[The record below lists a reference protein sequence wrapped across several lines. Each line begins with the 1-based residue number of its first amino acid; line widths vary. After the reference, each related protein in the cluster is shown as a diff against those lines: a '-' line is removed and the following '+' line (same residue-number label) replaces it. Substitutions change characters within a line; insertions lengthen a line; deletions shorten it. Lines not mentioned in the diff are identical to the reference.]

1 MKRLTTALIAI
12 MLLAPF
18 AFSGGI
24 VTNTNQSAAW
34 ARYFSRYS
42 TLEIDAVY
50 FNPAG
55 LTKMNDGFHFS
66 LNNQSIFQTWTIK
79 NDYDL
84 LNTDEFIGKV
94 KAPLFPSIY
103 GSYKIGKFAISI
115 GVNPVGGGGSSE
127 FEDGVPSVEL
137 GIASLPAMMA
147 ALGATGAYSYNS
159 SLKGSS
165 VYLGFQAGLTYEIN
179 DMISVFGGGRYVM
192 VNNEYEGSIN
202 DISLATA
209 TSPLTNASVTTN
221 ADLYQGGTDG
231 MQAIMDAQPATATLT
246 FAELEG
252 LGIINAPTRTALEGG
267 LLALGVPQPQID
279 VMELQQSHGVYDVT
293 ATTLYTAAG
302 ALADQKL
309 DAKQTGSGF
318 TPIIGVNFS
327 FMEGKLN
334 VGLKY
339 EFITKLELTNDTK
352 HDIVTDTE
360 GNTMFPDGAKVN
372 ADIPALLSGGVTYRL
387 SDALQLSGG
396 FEYHFDKNVNWDGRE
411 EFLDN
416 NFVSVNFSAQYDI
429 SEKFLLSGS
438 YSYGKTGVT
447 DDYHSDLSH
456 SLSSSSI
463 GFGGAW
469 NINEKIQLNLGYMMV
484 LYQDDDVVSVDYTT
498 NYDRETKI
506 FAAGIN
512 FSF

>member
-1 MKRLTTALIAI
+1 

-66 LNNQSIFQTWTIK
+66 LNNQSIFQTWTIN

-115 GVNPVGGGGSSE
+115 GVNPIGGGGSSE
-127 FEDGVPSVEL
+127 FEKGIPSVEL

-165 VYLGFQAGLTYEIN
+165 VYFGIQAGLSYEIN

-209 TSPLTNASVTTN
+209 TAPLTNASVTAN
-221 ADLYQGGTDG
+221 ADQFQGGGDA
-231 MQAIMDAQPATATLT
+231 MQPIIDNGGGTLT
-246 FAELEG
+246 FFQLEALSIITPAER
-252 LGIINAPTRTALEGG
+252 AQMEGG
-267 LLALGVPQPQID
+267 LLALGIPQAQID
-279 VMELQQSHGVYDVT
+279 VMEIQQSQGAYYGA
-293 ATTLYTAAG
+293 ATSMYTAAG

-318 TPIIGVNFS
+318 TPIIGLNLS
-327 FMEGKLN
+327 FMEGRLN

-339 EFITKLELTNDTK
+339 EFITKLELTNETK

-360 GNTMFPDGAKVN
+360 GNTMFPDGAKVH
-372 ADIPALLSGGVTYRL
+372 ADIPAYLSGGVTYRL

-411 EFLDN
+411 EFIDN
-416 NFVSVNFSAQYDI
+416 NFVSMNFSAQYDI
-429 SEKFLLSGS
+429 SEKFLVSGS

-469 NINEKIQLNLGYMMV
+469 NITEKIQLNLGYTMV
-484 LYQDDDVVSVDYTT
+484 FYQDDDVVSVGYTT

-506 FAAGIN
+506 IAAGVN